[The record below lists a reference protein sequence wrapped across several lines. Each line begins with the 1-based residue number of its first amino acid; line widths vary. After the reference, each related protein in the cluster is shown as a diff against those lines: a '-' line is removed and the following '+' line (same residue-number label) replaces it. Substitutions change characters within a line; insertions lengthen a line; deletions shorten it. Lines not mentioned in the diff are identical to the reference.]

1 MKRGFTLIELVMVI
15 VILGILAATALPRFM
30 DLSSKAKESAAKGA
44 LGGIR
49 AAVAIYY
56 ASDAVT
62 NPDNTNHYPPTLN
75 STLFADN
82 QVPNEPLTGSGSNA
96 VVIGTSDA
104 VTGTGGWVYDT
115 ATGKVWLNSTNPSY
129 PNASNW

>member
-62 NPDNTNHYPPTLN
+62 NPNNPTHYPPTLD
-75 STLFADN
+75 SSLFADN
-82 QVPNEPLTGSGSNA
+82 QVPNEPITGTGSNLVTA
-96 VVIGTSDA
+96 GTAAA
-104 VTGTGGWVYDT
+104 VTGSGGWVYD
-115 ATGKVWLNSTNPSY
+115 ASTGKVWLNSTNTSY